1 MTETLFS
8 TGFAW
13 GDDEGVATAATPV
26 ATRAAARTKAQ
37 KVTETHLKPAS
48 VAGVAGVAE
57 TEGQRLERLLS
68 QPMSPMSATRG
79 ATPKTADLCGIQT
92 DSLGGV
98 APVAS
103 VADWIAGVDAMQA
116 ARVLPNLYHG
126 QWRAVV
132 RDALSFL
139 RTWADDAIK
148 AGWTTL
154 DVFGVNPN
162 PSHGRYD
169 RLGLVVLLAGQPI
182 QSLDSEIALIGGA
195 RQTPTTFRRRLR
207 AGGAVPLW
215 EVL

>member
-13 GDDEGVATAATPV
+13 GDDEGVATPATPV
-26 ATRAAARTKAQ
+26 ATRRAARLKAQ
-37 KVTETHLKPAS
+37 KTGNSDVSGGA
-48 VAGVAGVAE
+48 VAPVADVAE
-57 TEGQRLERLLS
+57 TEGKRLERLLS

-79 ATPKTADLCGIQT
+79 ATPKTADLCGLQT
-92 DSLGGV
+92 DSLARV

-103 VADWIAGVDAMQA
+103 VADWVAGVDAMQA

-126 QWRAVV
+126 RWRAVV
-132 RDALSFL
+132 RDSLSFL
-139 RTWADDAIK
+139 RLWADDAIK

-154 DVFGVNPN
+154 DVFGVNPD

-182 QSLDSEIALIGGA
+182 QSLDSEIALIGPA